1 MELFSIIKSS
11 VEIIYS
17 KYDFILVGSRPLINV
32 VKNRFNG
39 RIIYFPNWADKIIE
53 DNKIDDEDIFS
64 MNTEKFNIVY
74 TGNIGKAQDFE
85 SLIKTIGN
93 VQENI
98 HWTFVGDGRFKSQFK
113 RLIEYNNLTTK
124 VTFIDQVNINLIP
137 SIANKADALFLSLKS
152 DEIFSK
158 TVPAKLQVYM
168 ALGKPIIGM
177 LNGEGARLINE
188 ADCGT
193 VEENYNYEELAKKI
207 IYPFIGNFMN
217 ENDLS
222 KIIDKSYSVFRKK
235 NVVDLVKV
243 GDRSVLELFHGPTLA
258 FKDVAM
264 QLLGNFYE
272 YYLNN
277 ENEKLNIVVA
287 TSGDTGAAAIDAIK
301 GKKNINIFVLHPH
314 NRVSPVQRKLMT
326 TGKEQNVFNIAING
340 SFDDCQNLV
349 KLMFADKNFSQDI
362 KMSGVNSINW
372 ARIIAQSVYYFYSY
386 FLVEDNKQPIN
397 FSVPTGNFGDV
408 YAGYLAKKMG
418 LPINKLIVATN
429 QNDILHRAISK
440 GSYEVEKVHETI
452 SPSMDI
458 QIASNFERLLYD
470 LNDGDDIQTAEVMKN
485 IKENGKYII
494 DQKKSNIIN
503 NNFLSSRMSEEE
515 VLKTINTVYEKYSIV
530 LDPHSAIGYGA
541 FDKINLNGNN
551 IVLATAHPCKFPDAI
566 KKAINL
572 KADLPEE
579 LMFVLNEEEKF
590 DIIDNDVDKV
600 KKHIKERIQ

>member
-1 MELFSIIKSS
+1 MKYISTRNSSKTFEFKDVFIKGLADDGGLFIPK
-11 VEIIYS
+11 
-17 KYDFILVGSRPLINV
+17 
-32 VKNRFNG
+32 
-39 RIIYFPNWADKIIE
+39 
-53 DNKIDDEDIFS
+53 
-64 MNTEKFNIVY
+64 
-74 TGNIGKAQDFE
+74 
-85 SLIKTIGN
+85 SLIK
-93 VQENI
+93 
-98 HWTFVGDGRFKSQFK
+98 FS
-113 RLIEYNNLTTK
+113 
-124 VTFIDQVNINLIP
+124 
-137 SIANKADALFLSLKS
+137 KS
-152 DEIFSK
+152 DIDEFK
-158 TVPAKLQVYM
+158 D
-168 ALGKPIIGM
+168 
-177 LNGEGARLINE
+177 LN
-188 ADCGT
+188 
-193 VEENYNYEELAKKI
+193 YQELAKKI

-340 SFDDCQNLV
+340 NFDDCQNLV
-349 KLMFADKNFSQDI
+349 KLMFADKIFSNEI

-386 FLVEDNKQPIN
+386 YLVEGDKQPIN
-397 FSVPTGNFGDV
+397 FSVPTGNFGDI

-418 LPINKLIVATN
+418 LPIDKLIVATN
-429 QNDILHRAISK
+429 QNDILHRAISN
-440 GSYEVEKVHETI
+440 GTYEVEKVTETI

-458 QIASNFERLLYD
+458 QIASNFERLIYD
-470 LNDGDDIQTAEVMKN
+470 LTDEDDEKTIIAMRD
-485 IKENGKYII
+485 IKEKGDYKI
-494 DQKKSNIIN
+494 DQKKLDKIKL
-503 NNFLSSRMSEEE
+503 NFLSSRMSEEE
-515 VLKTINTVYEKYSIV
+515 VLKTIKSVYEKFDIV

-541 FDKINLNGNN
+541 FDKVNLSGNN
-551 IVLATAHPCKFPDAI
+551 IVLATAHPCKFPEAI
-566 KKAINL
+566 KNSINL
-572 KADLPEE
+572 KADLPDE
-579 LMFVLNEEEKF
+579 LMFIMEEEEKF
-590 DIIDNDVDKV
+590 DIIDNDVNKI
-600 KKHIKERIQ
+600 KKHIRERI